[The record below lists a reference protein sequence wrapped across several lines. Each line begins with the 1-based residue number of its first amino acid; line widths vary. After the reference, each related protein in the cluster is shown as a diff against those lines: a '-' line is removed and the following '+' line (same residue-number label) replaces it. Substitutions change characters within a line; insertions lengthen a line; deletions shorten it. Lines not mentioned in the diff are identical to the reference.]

1 MRESTPLT
9 TPRVMGTET
18 EFGIASRD
26 PSATDPISNSLAV
39 IGHYPGLSVPHA
51 VWDYENENPLLD
63 ARGFEVDGE
72 RERPN
77 PDYNRQLNKVL
88 ANGGRLYVDGAHPEY
103 STPEC
108 TNPREIVAYERIS
121 ERILAQCLDEMTR
134 VRGSEQFVLYKNNSD
149 GKGNS
154 YGYHENYMLSRL
166 VPFERIVK
174 ALAPFFVTRPI
185 YAGAGKVGAEN
196 QTSPADYQ
204 ISQRADFFE
213 CLVDLNTMVK
223 RPIVNSRDEPHAD
236 YGKYRRL
243 HVIVGDANMAELS
256 TYLKVGTL
264 AIVLDLVEAGVE
276 LPQVE
281 LDDPVLAIKQVSR
294 DLTMNGVLKLTGGR
308 STTALEIQRAYLKAA
323 MDFYAC
329 HELNQVTKDVLVRWE
344 DVLDKLERDPRLL
357 AHELDWVA
365 KRHIME
371 SYMDRKGCG
380 WNDSRVRLMD
390 LQYHDVR
397 PDKGLYY
404 TLERSHL
411 IERVV
416 QDVEVSRAEFLP
428 PPGTRAYFRGR
439 CIGKFSKSIYGASWT
454 SVLFDVGNTTI
465 KKVPLMDP
473 LRGTESLTA
482 DLLDQSDTAEAL
494 LARLKAS

>member
-1 MRESTPLT
+1 MLDSTPLT
-9 TPRVMGTET
+9 TPRVLGTET

-26 PSATDPISNSLAV
+26 ASAVDPISNSLAV
-39 IGHYPGLSVPHA
+39 IGHYPGISVPHA

-63 ARGFEVDGE
+63 ARGFEVEGE

-108 TNPREIVAYERIS
+108 TNPREVVAFERIS
-121 ERILAQCLDEMTR
+121 ERILAQCLDEVAR
-134 VRGSEQFVLYKNNSD
+134 ARGREQFVLYKNNSD

-154 YGYHENYMLSRL
+154 YGYHENYMLSRS

-174 ALAPFFVTRPI
+174 TLAPFLVTRLV

-196 QTSPADYQ
+196 QTSPVEFQ

-223 RPIVNSRDEPHAD
+223 RPIVNSRDEPHAE
-236 YGKYRRL
+236 YSKYRRL

-264 AIVLDLVEAGVE
+264 AIMLDLLDAGVD
-276 LPQVE
+276 LPQFE
-281 LDDPVLAIKQVSR
+281 LDDPVRSIKRVSR
-294 DLTMNGVLKLTGGR
+294 DVGMKETLKLSGGR
-308 STTALEIQRAYLKAA
+308 STTAVEIQRAYLKAA
-323 MDFYAC
+323 MGYYAC
-329 HELNQVTKDVLVRWE
+329 RDLSQVTKDILVRWE
-344 DVLDKLERDPRLL
+344 DVLDRLEQDPRLL
-357 AHELDWVA
+357 VRELDWVA
-365 KRHIME
+365 KRQMME
-371 SYMDRKGCG
+371 SYMERKGCG
-380 WNDSRVRLMD
+380 WDDPRVRLMD

-404 TLERSHL
+404 TLERSNM

-416 QDVEVSRAEFLP
+416 QEAEIARAELTP

-439 CIGKFSKSIYGASWT
+439 CAGKFAKSLYGASWT
-454 SVLFDVGNTTI
+454 SVLFDIGNTTI

-482 DLLDQSDTAEAL
+482 ELFEQCDSAASLLEK
-494 LARLKAS
+494 LKA